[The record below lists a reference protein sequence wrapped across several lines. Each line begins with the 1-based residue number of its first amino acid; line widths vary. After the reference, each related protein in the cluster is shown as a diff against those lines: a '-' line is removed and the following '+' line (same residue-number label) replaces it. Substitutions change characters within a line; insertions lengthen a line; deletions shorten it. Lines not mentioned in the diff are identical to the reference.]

1 MAGKKADP
9 VAGMVEIVRQVLRC
23 PEFDLSQSFASLGGT
38 SLAAV
43 HIVSLI
49 EAEYQVS
56 VLLEDFF
63 DAPDMASV
71 ADLVRRAQ
79 PAPKEG

>member
-1 MAGKKADP
+1 
-9 VAGMVEIVRQVLRC
+9 MVEIVRQVLRC

-49 EAEYQVS
+49 EDEYQVS
-56 VLLEDFF
+56 VSLEDFF
-63 DAPDMASV
+63 EAPDMASV
-71 ADLVRRAQ
+71 ADLVMRASRAGER
-79 PAPKEG
+79 PG